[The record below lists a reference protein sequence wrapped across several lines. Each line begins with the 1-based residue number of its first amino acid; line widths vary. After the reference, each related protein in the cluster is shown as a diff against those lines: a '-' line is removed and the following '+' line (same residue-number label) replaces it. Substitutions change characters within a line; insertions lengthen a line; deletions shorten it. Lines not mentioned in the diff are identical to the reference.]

1 MATCGPA
8 AIPTLIIAG
17 ARRVTIELIQS
28 LRRAATVRPNAI
40 AAYDGELQPTW
51 AELDR
56 AVHSL
61 AAGLAG
67 LGVARGDR
75 VAILAGNGLG
85 YYQAL
90 FALFALGA
98 VAVPLNTRLAPPEL
112 AFQIGDAGARV
123 LLTDAGLAETAQGL
137 RSAGIELLVDLGL
150 GASAPGCDHA
160 IDALIAALAPLRP
173 APIEDSALAGI
184 FYTGGTTGLPKG
196 VMLSHRNLYS
206 MAAGLVMQLQL
217 DEDAVVLHSAPM
229 FHLADFA
236 IFVVTL
242 VAGTHVF
249 IPALDDATMLNAI
262 ERYRV
267 THSFTVPA
275 VIDRIARSESLASR
289 DLSALKVLGYGGAPM
304 PWGTYCNARE
314 KLPGIDFVQGFGM
327 TEMPSHTFLGARYH
341 RAGADPGL
349 LRSAGQAGYGYEV
362 RIVDAAGNP
371 LPPGTL
377 GEIAG
382 RGDNVMLGYWNRPE
396 ETAQA
401 LRGDWMH
408 SGDAGYM
415 DEAGFV
421 YITDRFKDMI
431 VTGGENVYSIEVE
444 SVVSTHP
451 AVLECAVIGVPDDKW
466 GERVHAVVSL
476 RPGAAL
482 DPDTLIAHCRG
493 QLAGYKIPRSLQVHD
508 GPLPRSAAGK
518 VQKAVLRAPHW
529 EGR

>member
-1 MATCGPA
+1 M
-8 AIPTLIIAG
+8 
-17 ARRVTIELIQS
+17 
-28 LRRAATVRPNAI
+28 RRAAALRPDAI
-40 AAYDGELQPTW
+40 AAHDGALQPTW
-51 AELDR
+51 AELADS
-56 AVHSL
+56 VHRL
-61 AAGLAG
+61 ASALIA

-85 YYQAL
+85 YYQSL
-90 FALFALGA
+90 FALFAIGA

-112 AFQIGDAGARV
+112 AFQISDAGTKV
-123 LLTDAGLAETAQGL
+123 LLTDASLASAAQGL
-137 RSAGIELLVDLGL
+137 RAAGIATLIDIGP
-150 GASAPGCDHA
+150 GAAAAGCDHRLA
-160 IDALIAALAPLRP
+160 DLVAANPPYRA
-173 APIEDSALAGI
+173 AEPIEDSALAGI

-206 MAAGLVMQLQL
+206 MAVGLVMQLQL

-249 IPALDDATMLNAI
+249 IPALDDVTMLDAI

-275 VIDRIARSESLASR
+275 VIDRIARSESLPSR

-304 PWGTYCNARE
+304 PWGTYLNARE
-314 KLPGIDFVQGFGM
+314 KLPHIDFVQGFGM
-327 TEMPSHTFLGARYH
+327 TEMPSHTFLAARYH
-341 RAGADPGL
+341 RAGADPAL
-349 LRSAGQAGYGYEV
+349 LRSAGQPGYGYEL
-362 RIVDAAGNP
+362 RIVDAAGQP
-371 LPPGTL
+371 VPPGTF

-396 ETAQA
+396 ETAAA
-401 LRGDWMH
+401 LRGGWMH

-415 DEAGFV
+415 DAAGFV

-431 VTGGENVYSIEVE
+431 VSGGENVYSIEVE
-444 SVVSTHP
+444 SVVSAHP
-451 AVLECAVIGVPDDKW
+451 AVLECAVIGVPDEKW
-466 GERVHAVVSL
+466 GERVHAVVTL
-476 RPGAAL
+476 APGETL
-482 DPDTLIAHCRG
+482 DADALIAHCRG
-493 QLAGYKIPRSLQVHD
+493 QLAGYKIPRSLQLHN

-518 VQKAVLRAPHW
+518 VQKTLLRAPHW

>member
-1 MATCGPA
+1 MSGQGAFYGQGA
-8 AIPTLIIAG
+8 AA
-17 ARRVTIELIQS
+17 IELIQS
-28 LRRAATVRPNAI
+28 LRRAAVVRPAAI
-40 AAYDGELQPTW
+40 AAHDGDLQLTW
-51 AELDR
+51 AELSEQ
-56 AVHSL
+56 VHRL
-61 AAGLAG
+61 AAGLAA
-67 LGVARGDR
+67 LGIKRGER

-90 FALFALGA
+90 FALFAIGA

-112 AFQIGDAGARV
+112 AFQVADAGVTAV
-123 LLTDAGLAETAQGL
+123 LTDASLCDTAQALRGSGAAMLIDIGL
-137 RSAGIELLVDLGL
+137 RTPARHCEHSLAG
-150 GASAPGCDHA
+150 
-160 IDALIAALAPLRP
+160 LIAGHAPLAPDQP
-173 APIEDSALAGI
+173 VEDSALAGI

-206 MAAGLVMQLQL
+206 MAVGLVMQLQL
-217 DEDAVVLHSAPM
+217 DEHAVVLHSAPM

-249 IPALDDATMLNAI
+249 IPALDDSTMLDAI

-275 VIDRIARSESLASR
+275 VIDRIARSETLAAR

-304 PWGTYCNARE
+304 PWGTYLNARE
-314 KLPGIDFVQGFGM
+314 KLPQIDFVQGFGM

-341 RAGADPGL
+341 RQDADPRL

-362 RIVDAAGNP
+362 RIVDQDGKP
-371 LPPGTL
+371 VPPGTF

-382 RGDNVMLGYWNRPE
+382 RGDNVMQGYWNRPE

-401 LRGDWMH
+401 LRGGWMH

-421 YITDRFKDMI
+421 FITDRFKDMI
-431 VTGGENVYSIEVE
+431 VSGGENVYSIEVE
-444 SVVSTHP
+444 SVVSAHP
-451 AVLECAVIGVPDDKW
+451 AVLECAVIGVPDEKW
-466 GERVHAVVSL
+466 GERVHAVVAL
-476 RPGAAL
+476 KPQTALDAAAL
-482 DPDTLIAHCRG
+482 IAFCRG
-493 QLAGYKIPRSLQVHD
+493 KLAGYKIPRSIELHH

-518 VQKAVLRAPHW
+518 VQKTVLRAPHW
-529 EGR
+529 PDAQR